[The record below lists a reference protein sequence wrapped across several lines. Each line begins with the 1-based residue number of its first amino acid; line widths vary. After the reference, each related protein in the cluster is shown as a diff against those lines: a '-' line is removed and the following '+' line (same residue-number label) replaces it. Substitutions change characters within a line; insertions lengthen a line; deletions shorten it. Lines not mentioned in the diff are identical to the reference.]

1 MRSGLKLYL
10 YQSNTLFKKIAFS
23 NDQKYVVVIGTGDQ
37 ATLKLNN
44 KLISSNHAQLVYDT
58 KNQLHLQDLNST
70 NGTFLNGAKISPS
83 KTYLVNSKDTIQL
96 AAANGVLIVV
106 EALTGNPIEEDKVN
120 ILDKLKSKSKVVIG
134 RADECDVILNNGSVS
149 RQHAE
154 VTKNNNGSYSIK
166 DLNSTNG
173 TFVNGRKIK
182 GLQTIVH
189 ADKIFI
195 GKLLL
200 SLDGVTKDLSEELA
214 ICVKGIEK
222 VL

>member
-120 ILDKLKSKSKVVIG
+120 ILDKLKSKSKV
-134 RADECDVILNNGSVS
+134 
-149 RQHAE
+149 Q
-154 VTKNNNGSYSIK
+154 
-166 DLNSTNG
+166 
-173 TFVNGRKIK
+173 
-182 GLQTIVH
+182 
-189 ADKIFI
+189 
-195 GKLLL
+195 
-200 SLDGVTKDLSEELA
+200 
-214 ICVKGIEK
+214 
-222 VL
+222 